1 MKYFR
6 PVLVMAFLL
15 IPTAA
20 FAWGPLTHIY
30 LGSELF
36 SLSPLLPAGL
46 FEIIRKY
53 RKDFLYGNLMADIII
68 GKKYLPDAR
77 SSHSWD
83 VAFSLMKAAVT
94 DQQKAFV
101 YGYLGHLAA
110 DTVAHNTY
118 TVDKRNLGHTVME
131 MKADS
136 IIDKKYWL
144 QAMAIDRRIQA
155 RNDLFLEHTLDRFIF
170 SFKTNK
176 RILKG
181 MVFLSVFNQERI
193 GDFID
198 KNLITSLPDREAIES
213 LHQESLDKII
223 DLFQKWKDSDVVKT
237 SPSGAIYHGRL
248 VRTFM
253 NSSSRTFKREGS
265 LLSVSHNSR
274 EIPGISPAPKKRSR
288 P

>member
-1 MKYFR
+1 MKY
-6 PVLVMAFLL
+6 LKIILIIAFLC
-15 IPTAA
+15 IPAAA

-30 LGSELF
+30 LGNELF

-46 FEIIRKY
+46 FEIIRRY

-68 GKKYLPDAR
+68 GKKYLPDTK

-83 VAFSLMKAAVT
+83 VGFSLMKAAKT

-101 YGYLGHLAA
+101 YGYLSHLAA
-110 DTVAHNTY
+110 DTVAHNIY
-118 TVDKRNLGHTVME
+118 TVDKKNLGHTVME

-144 QAMAIDRRIQA
+144 QAMAIDRKIQA
-155 RNDLFLEHTLDRFIF
+155 RNDLFLENSLDRFIF

-181 MVFLSVFNQERI
+181 MVILSVFNQERI

-198 KNLITSLPDREAIES
+198 KNLITSLPDRETIEN

-223 DLFQKWKDSDVVKT
+223 DLFQNWKNSEVAKI
-237 SPSGAIYHGRL
+237 SPSGAMYRGKL
-248 VRTFM
+248 VKTFM
-253 NSSSRTFKREGS
+253 NSSLPASRFHRNDRLK
-265 LLSVSHNSR
+265 
-274 EIPGISPAPKKRSR
+274 
-288 P
+288 